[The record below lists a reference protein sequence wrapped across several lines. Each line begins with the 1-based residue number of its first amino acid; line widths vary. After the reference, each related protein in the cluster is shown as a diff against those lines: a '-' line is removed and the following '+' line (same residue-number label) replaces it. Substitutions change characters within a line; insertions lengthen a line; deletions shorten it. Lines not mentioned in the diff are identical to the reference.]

1 MSSTTPE
8 TMTQRSPVSTKVEHE
23 DFLMNKIIEQF
34 RQLTFDPDFQKAS
47 ATYSQVKDQQ
57 DQIQIRDEKLDKLQK
72 HIKAQ
77 EENKLVALS
86 RFSAVNQALTTQKEK
101 AEKENASLRK
111 AVTERE
117 KSLTEISRRIQEL
130 QGQIQ
135 TQLSERSQDER
146 RMTSIIAQH
155 NLDIGSLQRRLTE
168 RDTSVDEMKATT
180 ANLESLLAKEQTK
193 SVCLETEKK
202 SLDEKCKRLAVDSKS
217 SMLLSLNLTKLMSS
231 QCYSRIDRFEGIW
244 DYAINEIWTVLRQ
257 NLSDENLKNDRAWKK
272 FRLDTAAA
280 IRDGAIQGQPAPL
293 SASNSDAAKGMRLAV
308 MLGILS
314 REIDNEI
321 FQPSYFPS
329 ETGNFRMSLN
339 KLAKSDN
346 EKERFYRSVLL
357 SIDRDGQETELQS
370 RAKSVVQNVSHYLYE
385 LLSTAQYGELKE
397 RIKNV
402 VDRAIEVWR
411 PIQNSTKRYET
422 EFDPVDWAHDED
434 SLFQFPVGG
443 EDTIGAEH
451 QDDHLCVIFP
461 GLFSLERDDALILTS
476 VVPLMSSQRLY
487 VAANQELREEV
498 RGQSSPTTKQPSRKR
513 QNSVAK
519 AQSQSN
525 GIGFLGRTLLRRFEQ
540 LRKHESRARAG
551 IGFQPSP
558 GTFYG

>member
-1 MSSTTPE
+1 
-8 TMTQRSPVSTKVEHE
+8 
-23 DFLMNKIIEQF
+23 
-34 RQLTFDPDFQKAS
+34 
-47 ATYSQVKDQQ
+47 
-57 DQIQIRDEKLDKLQK
+57 
-72 HIKAQ
+72 
-77 EENKLVALS
+77 
-86 RFSAVNQALTTQKEK
+86 
-101 AEKENASLRK
+101 
-111 AVTERE
+111 
-117 KSLTEISRRIQEL
+117 
-130 QGQIQ
+130 
-135 TQLSERSQDER
+135 
-146 RMTSIIAQH
+146 
-155 NLDIGSLQRRLTE
+155 
-168 RDTSVDEMKATT
+168 
-180 ANLESLLAKEQTK
+180 
-193 SVCLETEKK
+193 
-202 SLDEKCKRLAVDSKS
+202 
-217 SMLLSLNLTKLMSS
+217 
-231 QCYSRIDRFEGIW
+231 
-244 DYAINEIWTVLRQ
+244 
-257 NLSDENLKNDRAWKK
+257 
-272 FRLDTAAA
+272 
-280 IRDGAIQGQPAPL
+280 
-293 SASNSDAAKGMRLAV
+293 MRLAV

-525 GIGFLGRTLLRRFEQ
+525 GIGFLGG
-540 LRKHESRARAG
+540 HSSG
-551 IGFQPSP
+551 GSSN
-558 GTFYG
+558 

>member
-77 EENKLVALS
+77 EENELVALS

-202 SLDEKCKRLAVDSKS
+202 SLDENMQKARSRLEKFDAFILKPHQIDEQSI
-217 SMLLSLNLTKLMSS
+217 
-231 QCYSRIDRFEGIW
+231 IDRFEGIW

-525 GIGFLGRTLLRRFEQ
+525 GIGFLGG
-540 LRKHESRARAG
+540 HSSG
-551 IGFQPSP
+551 GSSN
-558 GTFYG
+558 

>member
-1 MSSTTPE
+1 
-8 TMTQRSPVSTKVEHE
+8 MTQRSPVSTKVEHE

-77 EENKLVALS
+77 EENELVALS

-111 AVTERE
+111 AVAERE
-117 KSLTEISRRIQEL
+117 KSLTEVSRRIQEL

-202 SLDEKCKRLAVDSKS
+202 SLDENMQKARSRLEKFDAFILESHQIDEQSI
-217 SMLLSLNLTKLMSS
+217 
-231 QCYSRIDRFEGIW
+231 IDRFEGIW

-257 NLSDENLKNDRAWKK
+257 NLSDENLKTNFPGRMIEPGRSSDWI
-272 FRLDTAAA
+272 LLLLSEM
-280 IRDGAIQGQPAPL
+280 GQSKGSLPPL

-525 GIGFLGRTLLRRFEQ
+525 GIGFLGGHSLRRLEQ

-551 IGFQPSP
+551 IGFLPSP
-558 GTFYG
+558 GTFYE